1 MGVLRGLSYNIRGL
15 RMAAKTPRLL
25 LLGLVHLVAVLV
37 LAGVAAGLTLVYH
50 QDILS
55 LLWAKPESAWLIWLW
70 YLASWLVAL
79 LLAAFATIVAYLV
92 SQILFSVL
100 IMDLM
105 SRITERLVSGTEKTP
120 HDDSLWKQFFFLL
133 GQEFPRTVFPLTA
146 TLILVILG
154 WLTPLGPI
162 ISLLGSAAAIL
173 FLAWDNTDLVP
184 ARRLQPFRLRFR
196 FLMKHL
202 GFHLGFG
209 LPFLIPGLNILFL
222 SYAPVGG
229 TLYYIENH
237 G

>member
-1 MGVLRGLSYNIRGL
+1 MGVLRGLSYNLRGL
-15 RMAAKTPRLL
+15 RMASRNPRLL
-25 LLGLVHLVAVLV
+25 LLGLVHLIAVVILTV
-37 LAGVAAGLTLVYH
+37 IAVGLTFAYH
-50 QDILS
+50 QDVLS
-55 LLWAKPESAWLIWLW
+55 LVWSKPASAWLVWLW

-79 LLAAFATIVAYLV
+79 LMAAFATIVAYLL
-92 SQILFSVL
+92 SQVLFSVL

-105 SRITERLVSGTEKTP
+105 SRITERLISGKEKQP
-120 HDDSLWKQFFFLL
+120 QDGSLWGQFFFLL
-133 GQEFPRTVFPLTA
+133 RQEIPRTILPLTA
-146 TLILVILG
+146 TILLVAFG

-162 ISLLGSAAAIL
+162 ISVLGSAAAVL

-184 ARRLQPFRLRFR
+184 ARRMEPFAIRFR

-209 LPFLIPGLNILFL
+209 LPFLIPGINILFL
-222 SYAPVGG
+222 SYAPVGA